1 MPAGGLGFL
10 ATSYLQWNMERLT
23 GGRKMKKGGQEQ
35 KFEVVVEAEAGL
47 GNASSLVVVTEENK
61 ML

>member
-1 MPAGGLGFL
+1 
-10 ATSYLQWNMERLT
+10 MERLT

>member
-10 ATSYLQWNMERLT
+10 ATCYLQWNMERLT